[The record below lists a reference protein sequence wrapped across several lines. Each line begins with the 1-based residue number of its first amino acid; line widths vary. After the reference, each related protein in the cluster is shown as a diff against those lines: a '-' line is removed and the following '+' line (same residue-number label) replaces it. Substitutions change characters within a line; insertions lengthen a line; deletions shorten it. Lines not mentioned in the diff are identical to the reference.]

1 MTIDRVKDLY
11 TIICNG
17 QLGDRIDERVAV
29 IEELERLT
37 NSEFKSNSDFH
48 RKVSEFILRGDGP
61 GSRLRA
67 IRKAKGWTLEVLGI
81 HLGCSKQFVAAMERG
96 RKPLTERAMAFVEA
110 QKVIGPSSPTQG
122 AEKVDN

>member
-37 NSEFKSNSDFH
+37 SSEFKSNSDFH

-67 IRKAKGWTLEVLGI
+67 LRKAKRWTLEVLGI
-81 HLGCSKQFVAAMERG
+81 HLGCSRQFVEAMERG

-110 QKVIGPSSPTQG
+110 QKSYPPILPYAGG
-122 AEKVDN
+122 